1 MHMEVFQER
10 VVAEKVELDDKR
22 EKLCTFMTG
31 PIFAVLPED
40 ERMRLAKQDILM
52 KDYSDVLGER
62 IAAFP
67 SASEVCAGRGYPVCT
82 GNSLAVPIPAV
93 DRTARVLADGS
104 PVPLDYSHKQFRSDG
119 QQLGYVVLTKDERNK
134 GFVRPFRD
142 AYRHIKCGKITT
154 MGRAIAETYAR
165 DPNFYNGTFCSSCRA
180 HFPIGEEGEFVW
192 YEMDGST
199 GSKVGA

>member
-1 MHMEVFQER
+1 MEVFQER
-10 VVAEKVELDDKR
+10 VIAEKVELDDKR
-22 EKLCTFMTG
+22 KKLCTFMTG
-31 PIFAVLPED
+31 SIFTALPED

-67 SASEVCAGRGYPVCT
+67 PQLRCCDGRGCPVCT
-82 GNSLAVPIPAV
+82 GKVPAVPIPPV
-93 DRTARVLADGS
+93 DRTARTLNDGS
-104 PVPLDYSHKQFRSDG
+104 PVPLDYSHTQLCSDG
-119 QQLGYVVLTKDERNK
+119 QQKGYVVLTKDERNK

-165 DPNFYNGTFCSSCRA
+165 DPNFYDGTFCSSCRA

-192 YEMDGST
+192 YEMDGTT
-199 GSKVGA
+199 GPKVGT